1 MRLFIALLLVT
12 LVSTLT
18 FAEPYPLDYWAR
30 RSAISNVELSPTGD
44 HLGLL
49 KIPARGEN
57 PVIEVYDTNDLSAEP
72 FRVNA
77 NPMEIVNFSWVDD
90 NNLVFRAR
98 QQVRDK
104 IDGFNEGILRES
116 NRARGRQEKGARGF
130 R

>member
-57 PVIEVYDTNDLSAEP
+57 PVIEVYGT
-72 FRVNA
+72 
-77 NPMEIVNFSWVDD
+77 
-90 NNLVFRAR
+90 
-98 QQVRDK
+98 VR
-104 IDGFNEGILRES
+104 RT
-116 NRARGRQEKGARGF
+116 
-130 R
+130 